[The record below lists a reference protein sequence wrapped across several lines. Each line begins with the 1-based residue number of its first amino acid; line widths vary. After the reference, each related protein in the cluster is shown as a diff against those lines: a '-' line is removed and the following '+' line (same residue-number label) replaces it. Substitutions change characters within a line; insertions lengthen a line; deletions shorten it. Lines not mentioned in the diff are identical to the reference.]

1 MYPLFCINYVL
12 TKDFTQLVYI
22 QNLFNMLSTF
32 QIINLGCT
40 LHSKQNFKQQ
50 LNDFMS
56 HLVETQMLTNSA
68 IRIPEKALK

>member
-32 QIINLGCT
+32 QIINLSCT
-40 LHSKQNFKQQ
+40 KQK